1 MDNRTKELI
10 AIGASIAANCQ
21 PCLEYHLGKARENG
35 ANEKEIN
42 EAIAVGRIVRKGA
55 AGKMDR
61 FASTIFQETET
72 PKPSAAT
79 EEDPGCQLTPEA
91 N

>member
-1 MDNRTKELI
+1 MDNRTQELI

-21 PCLEYHLGKARENG
+21 PCLEYHLDKARENG
-35 ANEKEIN
+35 AEEEEIN

-61 FASTIFQETET
+61 FISTVLQESPNPSP
-72 PKPSAAT
+72 PK
-79 EEDPGCQLTPEA
+79 EEDPGCQLTPGT
-91 N
+91 